1 MADSQPDDQRP
12 VAPRRSLSKSQETA
26 GTAASTEQGRAVRR
40 PRAQSASA
48 ATATRPES
56 GAGTGSTE
64 PASAPR
70 ATPGTSDNGVAAT
83 PAPPAATMPAAPSGP
98 AGSPPPAVATP
109 GQSAAPTSPARP
121 RWSAPGSDAGA
132 SPLTSPPRPAGSQI
146 RTAAEIAGRTAVAP
160 PGATPPTAARPAR
173 KATEAAPSPVT
184 RGKVRRARLRLSRVD
199 PWSVMKTAFLLS
211 IAFGIVCIVAVFIVY
226 SVLGAAGVWDSIN
239 KAVND
244 VLNSSAPDSFD
255 VNDYVGAGRVMGF
268 TILVA
273 CVDVVLITAIATLGA
288 FMYNLS
294 ASLLG
299 GIEITL
305 AED

>member
-1 MADSQPDDQRP
+1 M
-12 VAPRRSLSKSQETA
+12 
-26 GTAASTEQGRAVRR
+26 
-40 PRAQSASA
+40 
-48 ATATRPES
+48 
-56 GAGTGSTE
+56 
-64 PASAPR
+64 
-70 ATPGTSDNGVAAT
+70 
-83 PAPPAATMPAAPSGP
+83 
-98 AGSPPPAVATP
+98 
-109 GQSAAPTSPARP
+109 
-121 RWSAPGSDAGA
+121 
-132 SPLTSPPRPAGSQI
+132 TSPPQPAGSQI

-160 PGATPPTAARPAR
+160 PVATPPTAARPAR
-173 KATEAAPSPVT
+173 KATEAAPSPVR

-226 SVLGAAGVWDSIN
+226 SVLGAAGVWESIN

-273 CVDVVLITAIATLGA
+273 CVDVVLITAIATLAA

>member
-1 MADSQPDDQRP
+1 MADSQPDDRP
-12 VAPRRSLSKSQETA
+12 VAPRRSLSKGRESADTA
-26 GTAASTEQGRAVRR
+26 PPTEQERGSRRR
-40 PRAQSASA
+40 PRGQSAPASTTTTRQP
-48 ATATRPES
+48 TATPNS
-56 GAGTGSTE
+56 PTSQ
-64 PASAPR
+64 
-70 ATPGTSDNGVAAT
+70 PGTSVSDNGVVSGPGVTSPTTSAVPPGPTPTGSAAT
-83 PAPPAATMPAAPSGP
+83 DPTVINDPATATGP
-98 AGSPPPAVATP
+98 T
-109 GQSAAPTSPARP
+109 RP
-121 RWSAPGSDAGA
+121 RWAPPPTRGPADPGDAH
-132 SPLTSPPRPAGSQI
+132 TRPAGSQI
-146 RTAAEIAGRTAVAP
+146 RTAAEIAGRTPAA
-160 PGATPPTAARPAR
+160 PTAATSATTAPTVQRP
-173 KATEAAPSPVT
+173 TAAGPRPVP
-184 RGKVRRARLRLSRVD
+184 RSNVRRARLRLSRVD

-244 VLNSSAPDSFD
+244 VLNSNNPDSFN

>member
-1 MADSQPDDQRP
+1 MADSQPDDRP
-12 VAPRRSLSKSQETA
+12 VAPRRSLSEGRETA
-26 GTAASTEQGRAVRR
+26 DPAPSTEQERGSRRR
-40 PRAQSASA
+40 PRGQSAPA
-48 ATATRPES
+48 TTATRPP
-56 GAGTGSTE
+56 T
-64 PASAPR
+64 
-70 ATPGTSDNGVAAT
+70 AT
-83 PAPPAATMPAAPSGP
+83 PAPPTSQPGTSVSDNGVVSGP
-98 AGSPPPAVATP
+98 GVTSPTTSAVPTAPPTPTGSSSTDPTVLNDPATAT
-109 GQSAAPTSPARP
+109 GPARP
-121 RWSAPGSDAGA
+121 RWAPPPSQGPADPSDARN
-132 SPLTSPPRPAGSQI
+132 RPAGSQI
-146 RTAAEIAGRTAVAP
+146 RTAAEIAGRP
-160 PGATPPTAARPAR
+160 PAAPTAATSATTAPTVQRP
-173 KATEAAPSPVT
+173 TAAPRPVP
-184 RGKVRRARLRLSRVD
+184 RGNVRRARLRLSRVD
-199 PWSVMKTAFLLS
+199 PWSVMKTASLLS

-244 VLNSSAPDSFD
+244 VLNSNNPDSFN

>member
-1 MADSQPDDQRP
+1 MADSQPDDRP
-12 VAPRRSLSKSQETA
+12 VAPRRSLDQGRETA
-26 GTAASTEQGRAVRR
+26 DTAPSTEQERGSPRR
-40 PRAQSASA
+40 PRGQSAPA
-48 ATATRPES
+48 TTATRPPT
-56 GAGTGSTE
+56 AT
-64 PASAPR
+64 SAPP
-70 ATPGTSDNGVAAT
+70 TSQPGTSVSDNGVVSGAGVTSPTTSAVPPGPPT
-83 PAPPAATMPAAPSGP
+83 PT
-98 AGSPPPAVATP
+98 GS
-109 GQSAAPTSPARP
+109 APTDPTVLTDPATATGPARP
-121 RWSAPGSDAGA
+121 RWAPPPSHGPADPSDGRN
-132 SPLTSPPRPAGSQI
+132 RPAGSQI
-146 RTAAEIAGRTAVAP
+146 RTAAEIAGRTPAA
-160 PGATPPTAARPAR
+160 PTAATSATTAPKVQRP
-173 KATEAAPSPVT
+173 TAAPRPVP
-184 RGKVRRARLRLSRVD
+184 RSNVRRARLRLSRVD

-244 VLNSSAPDSFD
+244 VLNSNNPDSFN

>member
-1 MADSQPDDQRP
+1 
-12 VAPRRSLSKSQETA
+12 
-26 GTAASTEQGRAVRR
+26 
-40 PRAQSASA
+40 
-48 ATATRPES
+48 
-56 GAGTGSTE
+56 
-64 PASAPR
+64 
-70 ATPGTSDNGVAAT
+70 
-83 PAPPAATMPAAPSGP
+83 
-98 AGSPPPAVATP
+98 
-109 GQSAAPTSPARP
+109 
-121 RWSAPGSDAGA
+121 
-132 SPLTSPPRPAGSQI
+132 
-146 RTAAEIAGRTAVAP
+146 
-160 PGATPPTAARPAR
+160 
-173 KATEAAPSPVT
+173 
-184 RGKVRRARLRLSRVD
+184 VRRARLRLSRVD

-226 SVLGAAGVWDSIN
+226 SVLGAAGVWESIN

-273 CVDVVLITAIATLGA
+273 CVDVVLITAIATLAA